1 MTVFTARRSAAVL
14 RDSVGQLMPLAD
26 QRRIEVGFDG
36 TEQVVLQASAVDLR
50 SVFDN
55 LLDNALRYT
64 PEGGSVEVRLHR
76 LDAGDAG
83 SAGSTGSTGDGGV
96 VVDVVDTGPGIPPD
110 LLERVF
116 DRFFR
121 VPGTSADGSGL
132 GLAITRAAA
141 LRQGL
146 WVELLARS
154 DGGSGMVARV
164 HLAPTASVVAK
175 TALRQG

>member
-1 MTVFTARRSAAVL
+1 VDITAVL
-14 RDSVGQLMPLAD
+14 RDSVGQWMPLAD

-76 LDAGDAG
+76 LDAGHAG
-83 SAGSTGSTGDGGV
+83 SPGEGSV

-146 WVELLARS
+146 RVELLARS
-154 DGGSGMVARV
+154 DGVSGLVARV
-164 HLAPTASVVAK
+164 HLAPTASFAASS
-175 TALRQG
+175 ALTRR